1 MQYRLDLVLTPAEGA
16 LLRVIG
22 MAERR
27 GFAPRAIA
35 GAPNAA
41 DDGRWHLQL
50 VVDSTRPPETLRR
63 QIEKIYDCVSVR
75 ISALDRR
82 REYPH
87 DCPHRHAGAGTEA
100 SSRRVPAE
108 PRRHA
113 GSPPRPGGRRCTPG
127 DAFPLRAPA
136 CHGAQPEPACPLAA
150 PRRNRM

>member
-1 MQYRLDLVLTPAEGA
+1 MQYRLDLVLHPAEGA

-41 DDGRWHLQL
+41 DAGRWHLQL

-75 ISALDRR
+75 ISAL
-82 REYPH
+82 
-87 DCPHRHAGAGTEA
+87 
-100 SSRRVPAE
+100 E
-108 PRRHA
+108 PGVSA
-113 GSPPRPGGRRCTPG
+113 
-127 DAFPLRAPA
+127 
-136 CHGAQPEPACPLAA
+136 
-150 PRRNRM
+150 

>member
-41 DDGRWHLQL
+41 DAGRWHLQL

-75 ISALDRR
+75 MSAL
-82 REYPH
+82 
-87 DCPHRHAGAGTEA
+87 
-100 SSRRVPAE
+100 E
-108 PRRHA
+108 PGVSA
-113 GSPPRPGGRRCTPG
+113 
-127 DAFPLRAPA
+127 
-136 CHGAQPEPACPLAA
+136 
-150 PRRNRM
+150 

>member
-1 MQYRLDLVLTPAEGA
+1 MQYRLDLVLQPAEGA

-41 DDGRWHLQL
+41 DAGRWHLQL

-75 ISALDRR
+75 ISAL
-82 REYPH
+82 
-87 DCPHRHAGAGTEA
+87 
-100 SSRRVPAE
+100 E
-108 PRRHA
+108 PGVSA
-113 GSPPRPGGRRCTPG
+113 
-127 DAFPLRAPA
+127 
-136 CHGAQPEPACPLAA
+136 
-150 PRRNRM
+150 

>member
-41 DDGRWHLQL
+41 DAGRWHLQL

-63 QIEKIYDCVSVR
+63 QIGKIYDCVSVR
-75 ISALDRR
+75 ISAL
-82 REYPH
+82 
-87 DCPHRHAGAGTEA
+87 
-100 SSRRVPAE
+100 E
-108 PRRHA
+108 PGVSA
-113 GSPPRPGGRRCTPG
+113 
-127 DAFPLRAPA
+127 
-136 CHGAQPEPACPLAA
+136 
-150 PRRNRM
+150 

>member
-1 MQYRLDLVLTPAEGA
+1 MQYRLDLVLVPAEGA

-50 VVDSTRPPETLRR
+50 VVDGTRPPETLCR

-75 ISALDRR
+75 VSALDGGA
-82 REYPH
+82 
-87 DCPHRHAGAGTEA
+87 HAG
-100 SSRRVPAE
+100 
-108 PRRHA
+108 
-113 GSPPRPGGRRCTPG
+113 
-127 DAFPLRAPA
+127 
-136 CHGAQPEPACPLAA
+136 
-150 PRRNRM
+150 

>member
-41 DDGRWHLQL
+41 DAGRWHLQL

-75 ISALDRR
+75 ISAL
-82 REYPH
+82 
-87 DCPHRHAGAGTEA
+87 
-100 SSRRVPAE
+100 E
-108 PRRHA
+108 PGVSA
-113 GSPPRPGGRRCTPG
+113 
-127 DAFPLRAPA
+127 
-136 CHGAQPEPACPLAA
+136 
-150 PRRNRM
+150 

>member
-50 VVDSTRPPETLRR
+50 VVDSTRPPATLRR

-75 ISALDRR
+75 ISALD
-82 REYPH
+82 P
-87 DCPHRHAGAGTEA
+87 
-100 SSRRVPAE
+100 
-108 PRRHA
+108 
-113 GSPPRPGGRRCTPG
+113 TPG
-127 DAFPLRAPA
+127 VSA
-136 CHGAQPEPACPLAA
+136 
-150 PRRNRM
+150 

>member
-1 MQYRLDLVLTPAEGA
+1 RLDLVLTPAEGA

-41 DDGRWHLQL
+41 DAGRWHLQL

-75 ISALDRR
+75 ISA
-82 REYPH
+82 
-87 DCPHRHAGAGTEA
+87 
-100 SSRRVPAE
+100 
-108 PRRHA
+108 
-113 GSPPRPGGRRCTPG
+113 
-127 DAFPLRAPA
+127 
-136 CHGAQPEPACPLAA
+136 
-150 PRRNRM
+150 